1 MWTPLRNYLPVFSIH
16 SDNVNTSVN
25 RCRQDP
31 FFIRDKN
38 PNNIPT
44 FVEKLEV
51 VDWSSIKTCDEPDI
65 AYKRFHEM
73 YTKIYNDCFP
83 LKKATRKQRRFKK
96 PWLKTKALLRYQPPL
111 KLPFFHF

>member
-1 MWTPLRNYLPVFSIH
+1 MALHIKPLPGVYSYICCLKYWDKKTLIKIH

-44 FVEKLEV
+44 FVENKRTYMQNELYIYTRTYLFFLV
-51 VDWSSIKTCDEPDI
+51 TL
-65 AYKRFHEM
+65 KRF
-73 YTKIYNDCFP
+73 
-83 LKKATRKQRRFKK
+83 
-96 PWLKTKALLRYQPPL
+96 LLGS
-111 KLPFFHF
+111 